1 MLNLRLLILFSIVLS
16 NSLIIIQ
23 LTDEYKGPCGCF
35 GEKPFMV
42 DPVFS
47 KARQVAK
54 SPQPVTTNF
63 KSLPSCIRT
72 Y

>member
-1 MLNLRLLILFSIVLS
+1 MSIL
-16 NSLIIIQ
+16 

-35 GEKPFMV
+35 GEKPLMV

-47 KARQVAK
+47 KTGQVAK
-54 SPQPVTTNF
+54 SPQPVTTSF